1 MSIGT
6 PDWSALA
13 SQNERLA
20 GTEAAGGPAAGY
32 EQPDWEASARP
43 ADLVLD
49 EGRPDAGACQGYA
62 RRRWLGRR
70 TARNLTMR

>member
-20 GTEAAGGPAAGY
+20 GASAVAGATGDYDGPDWPADGGP
-32 EQPDWEASARP
+32 
-43 ADLVLD
+43 DLVLD
-49 EGRPDAGACQGYA
+49 EGRPEAGACQGYA